1 MNTLKSQLATIV
13 PASRLLG
20 SEVLEARGGR
30 ARVRF
35 DHIPELSE
43 DSGQLKPAALLA
55 IAKTASASALISLL
69 GIRAASTDMTV
80 TTANAR
86 SSRVARGGLIAE
98 AEVVGFRDAIVRD
111 LDRAGASTIR
121 TSIVIEDDS
130 ERPVSEIFI
139 DWHVQTATEGLRK
152 AA

>member
-1 MNTLKSQLATIV
+1 
-13 PASRLLG
+13 
-20 SEVLEARGGR
+20 
-30 ARVRF
+30 
-35 DHIPELSE
+35 
-43 DSGQLKPAALLA
+43 
-55 IAKTASASALISLL
+55 
-69 GIRAASTDMTV
+69 MTV
-80 TTANAR
+80 GAANAR

-111 LDRAGASTIR
+111 LERAGSSTIR